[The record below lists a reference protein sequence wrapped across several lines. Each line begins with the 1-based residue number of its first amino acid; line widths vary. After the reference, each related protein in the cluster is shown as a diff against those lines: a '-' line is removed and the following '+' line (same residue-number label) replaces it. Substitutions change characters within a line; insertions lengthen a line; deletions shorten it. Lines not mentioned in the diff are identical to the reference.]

1 MYSLAELTY
10 DDDFCTTF
18 VVEKRSEPVWVKGV
32 QTSTVTPMTVTG
44 IVAPASAKD
53 LELLEEGDRK
63 HGMKTFET
71 NMCPLN
77 VTDTE
82 VTSDTIVWDGN
93 RYKLV
98 HAWNYAQW
106 GYYKAM
112 GELMGAVEAEEEA
125 EQDG

>member
-10 DDDFCTTF
+10 DDDFCTSF
-18 VVEKRSEPVWVKGV
+18 IVEKRSDPVWVKGV
-32 QTSTVTPMTVTG
+32 QTATITQIKVTG
-44 IVAPASAKD
+44 IVAPASSKD

-71 NMCPLN
+71 AMCTLR

-82 VTSDTIVWDGN
+82 NTSDTIIWNGS

-98 HAWNYAQW
+98 QAWDYSQW
-106 GYYKAM
+106 GYYKAI
-112 GELMGAVEAEEEA
+112 GELLGEVAA
-125 EQDG
+125 DG